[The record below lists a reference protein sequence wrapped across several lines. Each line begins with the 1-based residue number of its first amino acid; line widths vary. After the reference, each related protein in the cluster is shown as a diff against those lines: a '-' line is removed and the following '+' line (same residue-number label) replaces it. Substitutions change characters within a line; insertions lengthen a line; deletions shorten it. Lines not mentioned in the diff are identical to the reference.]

1 MIDPASC
8 ALSYVPEAYG
18 VSDRNI
24 VGRRS
29 AGREFLKAY
38 ATWKPPQSL
47 CCVADTPAHF
57 LSFVDQVAGF
67 GADAGRAYHV
77 TGNDVDALAR
87 IGTLYWPD
95 PLIAFPAWTRR
106 ALGDD
111 SYSIC
116 GITHSLSE
124 SRVIAAIQNILVAPL
139 HQWDALICTSAAA
152 RRTVQEIL
160 MHWADH
166 LKDRFGGSIEIPIQL
181 AVIPLGVDAPGFCR
195 TDAKIASGRV
205 LRQRLGI
212 PDGAVVAL
220 YFGRFDFLTK
230 SHPTPTFM
238 AFARAAREVRSID
251 LRLLMT
257 GQFANPV
264 VEGEIRQ
271 LARKFC
277 GDVAVHWVDG
287 SDANASAASW
297 AAADFFVS
305 LPDNLQETFGLT
317 PLEAMASSLPCLV
330 SDWSGLRD
338 TVVDGETG
346 FLVPT
351 RMPSKDQSAM
361 VMTRAAFGAESL
373 DDSMGALSQVVQ
385 VDIAYAAKR
394 IALLAENPEL
404 RRKLGSSGRGR
415 IERDYD
421 WPIIL
426 RRYEEFWHELGA
438 IRGRALKGGPRKA
451 QAALAGHTDPF
462 VAFAHFATWRIGD
475 ETTVR
480 FPQSGAPYP
489 LAEIL
494 ENRSHQL
501 LLPLLV
507 AASDL
512 RDILK
517 FLEERSALS
526 AAAVQA
532 RFAHLRQEKVAL
544 SLLWMAKFGLIHLEG

>member
-1 MIDPASC
+1 
-8 ALSYVPEAYG
+8 
-18 VSDRNI
+18 
-24 VGRRS
+24 
-29 AGREFLKAY
+29 
-38 ATWKPPQSL
+38 
-47 CCVADTPAHF
+47 
-57 LSFVDQVAGF
+57 
-67 GADAGRAYHV
+67 
-77 TGNDVDALAR
+77 
-87 IGTLYWPD
+87 
-95 PLIAFPAWTRR
+95 
-106 ALGDD
+106 
-111 SYSIC
+111 
-116 GITHSLSE
+116 
-124 SRVIAAIQNILVAPL
+124 
-139 HQWDALICTSAAA
+139 
-152 RRTVQEIL
+152 VQEIL

-166 LKDRFGGSIEIPIQL
+166 LKHRFGGSIEVPIQL
-181 AVIPLGVDAPGFCR
+181 AVIPLGVDAAAFCR

-212 PDGAVVAL
+212 PDGAVLAL

-238 AFARAAREVRSID
+238 AFAQAAREIRNID

-277 GDVAVHWVDG
+277 GDVPVHWVDG
-287 SDANASAASW
+287 SDANASASW
-297 AAADFFVS
+297 TAADFFVS

-361 VMTRAAFGAESL
+361 VMTRAAFGAESP
-373 DDSMGALSQVVQ
+373 DDSMSALSQVVQ
-385 VDIAYAAKR
+385 VDIAYAAKH
-394 IALLAENPEL
+394 IAMLAENPEL
-404 RRKLGSSGRGR
+404 RRKLGSSGRKR
-415 IERDYD
+415 VELDYD
-421 WPIIL
+421 WPVIL
-426 RRYEEFWHELGA
+426 FRYEELWHELGT
-438 IRGRALKGGPRKA
+438 IRARALKGGARKA

-462 VAFAHFATWRIGD
+462 VAFGHFATRRIGD
-475 ETTVR
+475 ETTVILLR
-480 FPQSGAPYP
+480 SEPRYP
-489 LAEIL
+489 LTDIL

-507 AASDL
+507 TASDL
-512 RDILK
+512 QDMLN
-517 FLEERSALS
+517 FLEERGALP